1 MLTFSKRTDP
11 FTGEEYIEVPFKGQF
26 LTEHPMYNKGT
37 AFPDEERYSLDLCGL
52 LPDGVSTLSLQKQ
65 RTYESFATKSS
76 DLEKYIYML
85 SLQDR
90 NETLYYALLQ
100 DHLEEMLPIVY
111 TPTVGKAC
119 QQCSH
124 LYRRRR
130 GLYITS
136 RNVAHIDSILN
147 NAPFANVSLIVVTDG
162 ERILGLGDLG
172 SNGMGIPIGK
182 ISLYVAAAGL
192 HPAFCLPIQID
203 VGTNN
208 EELLK
213 DPLYIGLRQ
222 NRLSGQAYDDIIER
236 FVCGVRRR
244 FPDALLQW
252 EDFGKGN
259 AFRLLETYKE
269 RICSFNDDIQGTGS
283 VAMAVLLSAMK
294 IKKQKLSEQRFMM
307 FGQGQAGLGIA
318 RQIITGLVKEGLSY
332 REACGRVYGVDKDG
346 LLLQGMSVS
355 EEQKP
360 LLKSQEE
367 LAGWKVARTDRITL
381 LEAIRNSKATVLF
394 GVTGQAGAFDDE
406 VISAMA
412 ANTPLPLIMPLS
424 NPTAKAE
431 CTPETIARVTNGNY
445 LSATGSPF
453 KPVMVNGRERAVSQ
467 CNNLYI
473 FPGVGLGA
481 LISGSPRVTD
491 RMFMAAS
498 EALSNLVTA
507 EELNSG
513 KLLPHISKI
522 RYVSSQVAL
531 AVAREAR
538 ESGLGARG
546 DDEKLLQMILN
557 AMWEPKYLPLRY
569 QKPDYY
575 F

>member
-1 MLTFSKRTDP
+1 
-11 FTGEEYIEVPFKGQF
+11 
-26 LTEHPMYNKGT
+26 
-37 AFPDEERYSLDLCGL
+37 
-52 LPDGVSTLSLQKQ
+52 
-65 RTYESFATKSS
+65 
-76 DLEKYIYML
+76 
-85 SLQDR
+85 
-90 NETLYYALLQ
+90 
-100 DHLEEMLPIVY
+100 
-111 TPTVGKAC
+111 
-119 QQCSH
+119 
-124 LYRRRR
+124 
-130 GLYITS
+130 
-136 RNVAHIDSILN
+136 
-147 NAPFANVSLIVVTDG
+147 
-162 ERILGLGDLG
+162 
-172 SNGMGIPIGK
+172 
-182 ISLYVAAAGL
+182 
-192 HPAFCLPIQID
+192 
-203 VGTNN
+203 
-208 EELLK
+208 
-213 DPLYIGLRQ
+213 
-222 NRLSGQAYDDIIER
+222 
-236 FVCGVRRR
+236 
-244 FPDALLQW
+244 
-252 EDFGKGN
+252 
-259 AFRLLETYKE
+259 
-269 RICSFNDDIQGTGS
+269 
-283 VAMAVLLSAMK
+283 MAVLLSAMK
-294 IKKQKLSEQRFMM
+294 IKKQKLTEQRFMM
-307 FGQGQAGLGIA
+307 FGQGQAGVGIA

-346 LLLQGMSVS
+346 LLLQGMPVS

-367 LAGWKVARTDRITL
+367 IAGWKVARADRITL

-406 VISAMA
+406 VLAAMA

-431 CTPETIARVTNGNY
+431 CTPETIARATNGNY
-445 LSATGSPF
+445 LCATGSPF

-569 QKPDYY
+569 QKPD
-575 F
+575 FSF